1 MYWGIYMVKRQ
12 NGPEKKEKGNHAAE
26 NRTKPRNRKIK
37 IYSVKMELNKLK
49 EYVDKAQEG
58 DDSDEN

>member
-1 MYWGIYMVKRQ
+1 MAKGE
-12 NGPEKKEKGNHAAE
+12 NGLEEKEESNHAAE
-26 NRTKPRNRKIK
+26 NRSKPRNRKIK